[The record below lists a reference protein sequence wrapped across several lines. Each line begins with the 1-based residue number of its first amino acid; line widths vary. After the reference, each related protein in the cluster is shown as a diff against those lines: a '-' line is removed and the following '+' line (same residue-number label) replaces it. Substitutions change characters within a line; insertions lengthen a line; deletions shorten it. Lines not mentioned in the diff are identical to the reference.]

1 MALNSVLDSLLAIP
15 AVAAAGAAVIAGVK
29 DAILTL
35 RAKRRARA
43 LLAEKAAADPSV
55 KALVW
60 RSLDEADLHRAAGAI
75 SDSLAELSKEDRRR
89 IERGLHQPSRSG
101 ERRFMIELV
110 PPS

>member
-15 AVAAAGAAVIAGVK
+15 AVAAAGAAVK